1 MPPALLRL
9 AYVSEFL
16 LALIA
21 ALMLWSQVGGQGHLD
36 LMPWYD
42 KLSLSVALA
51 LVTVLG
57 TISATTHERAWNA
70 KTFAF
75 LLMALLI
82 AGAMAAL
89 TYYYHV
95 HEEDDDEG
103 DGTNVAGVMLNAP
116 LPDGRGSLTPI
127 LSRAREQR
135 LRKEASRPLLLV
147 AAQLGRSATTVAC
160 RAATTGSGR
169 CRQQAGGLGA

>member
-1 MPPALLRL
+1 MPPVLLRL

-21 ALMLWSQVGGQGHLD
+21 TLMLWSQVGGQGHLD

-57 TISATTHERAWNA
+57 TMSAVAHERAWNA
-70 KTFAF
+70 RTVAF

-95 HEEDDDEG
+95 HEDEDN
-103 DGTNVAGVMLNAP
+103 DGGNANIAAVTLEAP
-116 LPDGRGSLTPI
+116 LPYDRGSLNHGKP
-127 LSRAREQR
+127 SRAR
-135 LRKEASRPLLLV
+135 
-147 AAQLGRSATTVAC
+147 
-160 RAATTGSGR
+160 
-169 CRQQAGGLGA
+169 QQAVPRAELRA

>member
-1 MPPALLRL
+1 MPPVFLRL

-21 ALMLWSQVGGQGHLD
+21 TLMLWSQVGGQAHLD

-57 TISATTHERAWNA
+57 TMSAAAHERAWNA
-70 KTFAF
+70 RTIAF

-82 AGAMAAL
+82 AGAMAVL

-95 HEEDDDEG
+95 HEDDDEG
-103 DGTNVAGVMLNAP
+103 DGNANVASVSFEAP
-116 LPDGRGSLTPI
+116 LPYGRGSV
-127 LSRAREQR
+127 SRQYREPVE
-135 LRKEASRPLLLV
+135 LRA
-147 AAQLGRSATTVAC
+147 
-160 RAATTGSGR
+160 
-169 CRQQAGGLGA
+169 

>member
-1 MPPALLRL
+1 MPPVLVRL

-57 TISATTHERAWNA
+57 TISATAHERAWNA
-70 KTFAF
+70 RTIAF
-75 LLMALLI
+75 VLMALLI
-82 AGAMAAL
+82 AGAMGAL
-89 TYYYHV
+89 TYYYHL
-95 HEEDDDEG
+95 HEEDDEG
-103 DGTNVAGVMLNAP
+103 EGGANVAGVILEAP
-116 LPDGRGSLTPI
+116 LPYGRGSVSGCKLGTPI
-127 LSRAREQR
+127 PSRAR
-135 LRKEASRPLLLV
+135 
-147 AAQLGRSATTVAC
+147 
-160 RAATTGSGR
+160 
-169 CRQQAGGLGA
+169 QQAVELRT

>member
-1 MPPALLRL
+1 MPPVLVRL

-42 KLSLSVALA
+42 KLSLSVALS

-57 TISATTHERAWNA
+57 TIAASSQERAWNGR
-70 KTFAF
+70 TIAF

-95 HEEDDDEG
+95 HENDDGG
-103 DGTNVAGVMLNAP
+103 DGDANVAAIIR
-116 LPDGRGSLTPI
+116 RGPAGL
-127 LSRAREQR
+127 RA
-135 LRKEASRPLLLV
+135 
-147 AAQLGRSATTVAC
+147 
-160 RAATTGSGR
+160 
-169 CRQQAGGLGA
+169 

>member
-1 MPPALLRL
+1 MPPALHRL
-9 AYVSEFL
+9 AYVAEFL

-21 ALMLWSQVGGQGHLD
+21 IWTLWSQVGGQGHLD

-57 TISATTHERAWNA
+57 TMSATEHERAWNA
-70 KTFAF
+70 RTLALF
-75 LLMALLI
+75 LMALLI

-95 HEEDDDEG
+95 HEDDEDG
-103 DGTNVAGVMLNAP
+103 DGDANVATITLEVP
-116 LPDGRGSLTPI
+116 LPYPGNGQTRRGFVSRRVIKMSIP
-127 LSRAREQR
+127 SRARQPAVSGLFPQPPVE
-135 LRKEASRPLLLV
+135 P
-147 AAQLGRSATTVAC
+147 
-160 RAATTGSGR
+160 RA
-169 CRQQAGGLGA
+169 

>member
-1 MPPALLRL
+1 MPPVLLRL

-57 TISATTHERAWNA
+57 TMSAVAHERAWNA
-70 KTFAF
+70 RTVAF

-95 HEEDDDEG
+95 HEDEDDEG
-103 DGTNVAGVMLNAP
+103 GNANIAALTLEAP
-116 LPDGRGSLTPI
+116 LPSGRGSLNRGTP
-127 LSRAREQR
+127 SRAR
-135 LRKEASRPLLLV
+135 
-147 AAQLGRSATTVAC
+147 
-160 RAATTGSGR
+160 
-169 CRQQAGGLGA
+169 QQAVPPAELRA

>member
-1 MPPALLRL
+1 MPPVLVRL

-57 TISATTHERAWNA
+57 TISATAHERAWNA
-70 KTFAF
+70 RTIAFA
-75 LLMALLI
+75 LMALLI

-89 TYYYHV
+89 TYYYHL
-95 HEEDDDEG
+95 HEEDDEQEG
-103 DGTNVAGVMLNAP
+103 GANVATVIREAP
-116 LPDGRGSLTPI
+116 VPDAL
-127 LSRAREQR
+127 Q
-135 LRKEASRPLLLV
+135 PLLLV
-147 AAQLGRSATTVAC
+147 AAQFRDVQSRDHRE
-160 RAATTGSGR
+160 RA
-169 CRQQAGGLGA
+169 

>member
-1 MPPALLRL
+1 MPPVLVRL

-21 ALMLWSQVGGQGHLD
+21 VLMLWSQVGGQGHLD

-57 TISATTHERAWNA
+57 TRSATVHERAWNA
-70 KTFAF
+70 RTIAF
-75 LLMALLI
+75 LLMAVLI

-89 TYYYHV
+89 TYYYHL
-95 HEEDDDEG
+95 HEEDDEEEG
-103 DGTNVAGVMLNAP
+103 GSNVATVVREAP
-116 LPDGRGSLTPI
+116 LPYSRGSITPI
-127 LSRAREQR
+127 SE
-135 LRKEASRPLLLV
+135 LR
-147 AAQLGRSATTVAC
+147 T
-160 RAATTGSGR
+160 
-169 CRQQAGGLGA
+169 

>member
-1 MPPALLRL
+1 MPPILVRL

-21 ALMLWSQVGGQGHLD
+21 ALMLWSQVGGQSHLD

-57 TISATTHERAWNA
+57 TMSATAQERAWNA
-70 KTFAF
+70 RTLAF

-95 HEEDDDEG
+95 HEDDDED
-103 DGTNVAGVMLNAP
+103 DGAANVA
-116 LPDGRGSLTPI
+116 
-127 LSRAREQR
+127 
-135 LRKEASRPLLLV
+135 
-147 AAQLGRSATTVAC
+147 TVI
-160 RAATTGSGR
+160 RNGPTE
-169 CRQQAGGLGA
+169 LGA

>member
-1 MPPALLRL
+1 MPPVLLRL

-42 KLSLSVALA
+42 KLGLSVALA

-57 TISATTHERAWNA
+57 TMSAVGHERAWNA
-70 KTFAF
+70 RTLAF
-75 LLMALLI
+75 LLMGLLI

-103 DGTNVAGVMLNAP
+103 GNTNVASVSFEAP
-116 LPDGRGSLTPI
+116 LPYGRGSVSGCELRTL
-127 LSRAREQR
+127 LSSYGRQ
-135 LRKEASRPLLLV
+135 EA
-147 AAQLGRSATTVAC
+147 GI
-160 RAATTGSGR
+160 
-169 CRQQAGGLGA
+169 

>member
-1 MPPALLRL
+1 MPPVFLRL

-57 TISATTHERAWNA
+57 TMAATAHERAWNA
-70 KTFAF
+70 RTLAF

-95 HEEDDDEG
+95 HEDDDEG
-103 DGTNVAGVMLNAP
+103 GGDANVAWVSFEAP
-116 LPDGRGSLTPI
+116 LPYGRGSV
-127 LSRAREQR
+127 SGDD
-135 LRKEASRPLLLV
+135 RPLLLV
-147 AAQLGRSATTVAC
+147 AAQFRLK
-160 RAATTGSGR
+160 
-169 CRQQAGGLGA
+169 AGGPLA

>member
-1 MPPALLRL
+1 MPPVLLRL

-42 KLSLSVALA
+42 KLGLSVALA

-57 TISATTHERAWNA
+57 TMSAVAHERAWNA
-70 KTFAF
+70 RTFAF

-82 AGAMAAL
+82 AGAMAAV

-95 HEEDDDEG
+95 HEDDDDEG
-103 DGTNVAGVMLNAP
+103 GNANVASVTLEAP
-116 LPDGRGSLTPI
+116 LPYGRGSVSRREPTTLLP
-127 LSRAREQR
+127 SRAR
-135 LRKEASRPLLLV
+135 
-147 AAQLGRSATTVAC
+147 
-160 RAATTGSGR
+160 
-169 CRQQAGGLGA
+169 QQAVPAELRA

>member
-1 MPPALLRL
+1 MPPVLLRL

-21 ALMLWSQVGGQGHLD
+21 ALMLWSQVGGQAHLD

-51 LVTVLG
+51 VVTVLG
-57 TISATTHERAWNA
+57 TMAAAAHERAWNA
-70 KTFAF
+70 RTVAF

-95 HEEDDDEG
+95 HEDDDEG
-103 DGTNVAGVMLNAP
+103 GGDSNVAVVSVKAP
-116 LPDGRGSLTPI
+116 LPYGRGSVGRCKTPI
-127 LSRAREQR
+127 PSRAR
-135 LRKEASRPLLLV
+135 
-147 AAQLGRSATTVAC
+147 
-160 RAATTGSGR
+160 
-169 CRQQAGGLGA
+169 QQAVELRA

>member
-1 MPPALLRL
+1 MPPVLVRL

-21 ALMLWSQVGGQGHLD
+21 SLMLWSQVGGQGHLD

-57 TISATTHERAWNA
+57 TKSATAHERAWNA
-70 KTFAF
+70 RTIAF
-75 LLMALLI
+75 VLMALLI

-89 TYYYHV
+89 TYYYHL
-95 HEEDDDEG
+95 HEEDDEQDSG
-103 DGTNVAGVMLNAP
+103 ANVATVIRETP
-116 LPDGRGSLTPI
+116 LPYG
-127 LSRAREQR
+127 Q
-135 LRKEASRPLLLV
+135 PLLLV
-147 AAQLGRSATTVAC
+147 AAQFRDLQS
-160 RAATTGSGR
+160 RA
-169 CRQQAGGLGA
+169 RQQAVELRA

>member
-1 MPPALLRL
+1 MPPALHRL
-9 AYVSEFL
+9 AYVAEFL

-21 ALMLWSQVGGQGHLD
+21 VWTLWSQVGGQGHLD

-57 TISATTHERAWNA
+57 TMSAVTQERAWNA
-70 KTFAF
+70 RTLVF

-82 AGAMAAL
+82 TAVMGVL

-95 HEEDDDEG
+95 HENDEDGESDS
-103 DGTNVAGVMLNAP
+103 NVATIILEIP
-116 LPDGRGSLTPI
+116 LPYGRGSVMPI
-127 LSRAREQR
+127 KQAVAVEPRA
-135 LRKEASRPLLLV
+135 
-147 AAQLGRSATTVAC
+147 
-160 RAATTGSGR
+160 
-169 CRQQAGGLGA
+169 

>member
-1 MPPALLRL
+1 MTPVLLRL
-9 AYVSEFL
+9 AYVAEFL

-42 KLSLSVALA
+42 KLGLSVALA

-57 TISATTHERAWNA
+57 TVSAVGHERAWNGR
-70 KTFAF
+70 TLAF

-82 AGAMAAL
+82 AGAMDAV

-95 HEEDDDEG
+95 HEDDND
-103 DGTNVAGVMLNAP
+103 
-116 LPDGRGSLTPI
+116 
-127 LSRAREQR
+127 
-135 LRKEASRPLLLV
+135 
-147 AAQLGRSATTVAC
+147 
-160 RAATTGSGR
+160 
-169 CRQQAGGLGA
+169 

>member
-1 MPPALLRL
+1 MPPLLLRL

-57 TISATTHERAWNA
+57 TMSATAQERAWNA
-70 KTFAF
+70 RTLAF

-89 TYYYHV
+89 TYYYHL
-95 HEEDDDEG
+95 HEEDDEEDSG
-103 DGTNVAGVMLNAP
+103 ANVASVVREAP
-116 LPDGRGSLTPI
+116 LPYG
-127 LSRAREQR
+127 Q
-135 LRKEASRPLLLV
+135 PLLLV
-147 AAQLGRSATTVAC
+147 AAQFRHLQSRDHRE
-160 RAATTGSGR
+160 RA
-169 CRQQAGGLGA
+169 

>member
-1 MPPALLRL
+1 MPPVLLRL

-21 ALMLWSQVGGQGHLD
+21 ALMLWSQVGGQAHLD

-57 TISATTHERAWNA
+57 TMSATAHERAWNA
-70 KTFAF
+70 RTLAF
-75 LLMALLI
+75 FLMALLI

-95 HEEDDDEG
+95 HEDDNDEEG
-103 DGTNVAGVMLNAP
+103 ESNIATVIRNGPV
-116 LPDGRGSLTPI
+116 
-127 LSRAREQR
+127 E
-135 LRKEASRPLLLV
+135 LR
-147 AAQLGRSATTVAC
+147 T
-160 RAATTGSGR
+160 
-169 CRQQAGGLGA
+169 

>member
-1 MPPALLRL
+1 MPPVLLRL

-57 TISATTHERAWNA
+57 TMSAVAHERAWNA
-70 KTFAF
+70 RTVAF

-95 HEEDDDEG
+95 HEDEDDEG
-103 DGTNVAGVMLNAP
+103 GNANIAVVTLEAP
-116 LPDGRGSLTPI
+116 LPYSLGLLNRGTP
-127 LSRAREQR
+127 SRAH
-135 LRKEASRPLLLV
+135 
-147 AAQLGRSATTVAC
+147 
-160 RAATTGSGR
+160 
-169 CRQQAGGLGA
+169 QQAVPPAELRA

>member
-1 MPPALLRL
+1 MPPVFLRL

-21 ALMLWSQVGGQGHLD
+21 ALMLWSQVGGQTHLD

-57 TISATTHERAWNA
+57 TMAAAAHERAWNA
-70 KTFAF
+70 RTFAF

-82 AGAMAAL
+82 MGAMAAL

-95 HEEDDDEG
+95 HEDDDEG
-103 DGTNVAGVMLNAP
+103 GGDANVASVSVKAP
-116 LPDGRGSLTPI
+116 LPYGRGSV
-127 LSRAREQR
+127 SGDD
-135 LRKEASRPLLLV
+135 RPLLLV
-147 AAQLGRSATTVAC
+147 AAQFRL
-160 RAATTGSGR
+160 
-169 CRQQAGGLGA
+169 QAGGPRA